1 MVSVGMIF
9 TLIIALIMIGAIFAF
24 GLPQISSI
32 FGLGGQA
39 QLQKAVKDLEYT
51 VGEVYNL
58 ASYSSRTFK
67 VSIPSGTR
75 LCFID
80 PVDPGARVYSTQN
93 KWMWWDP
100 DQFVIDQ
107 MINNPNSPYYQS
119 SLWIYSSDEEI
130 GEGYDIPA
138 LRPAECNPPGISQQ
152 QRQPCSFCVV
162 GGEELY
168 LENKGLWVEA
178 SLK

>member
-58 ASYSSRTFK
+58 ASYSSRT
-67 VSIPSGTR
+67 
-75 LCFID
+75 L
-80 PVDPGARVYSTQN
+80 
-93 KWMWWDP
+93 
-100 DQFVIDQ
+100 
-107 MINNPNSPYYQS
+107 
-119 SLWIYSSDEEI
+119 L
-130 GEGYDIPA
+130 
-138 LRPAECNPPGISQQ
+138 
-152 QRQPCSFCVV
+152 
-162 GGEELY
+162 
-168 LENKGLWVEA
+168 A
-178 SLK
+178 SLSSRLSTLTR